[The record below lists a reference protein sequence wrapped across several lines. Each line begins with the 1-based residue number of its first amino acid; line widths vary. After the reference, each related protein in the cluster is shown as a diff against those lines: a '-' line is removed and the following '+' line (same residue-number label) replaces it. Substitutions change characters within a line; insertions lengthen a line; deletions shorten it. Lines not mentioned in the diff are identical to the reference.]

1 MFGRKYKQ
9 LKKEI
14 EELKK
19 ELIIV
24 EGLCEHLK
32 DSQDQMRDALVQ
44 MGKVFKDMI
53 NEIEEDTKDG
63 TVH

>member
-1 MFGRKYKQ
+1 MFGQYKK

-14 EELKK
+14 DELKQ

-32 DSQDQMRDALVQ
+32 DTQDQMKDVLIQ
-44 MGKVFKDMI
+44 MFCLKIWIML
-53 NEIEEDTKDG
+53 
-63 TVH
+63 

>member
-1 MFGRKYKQ
+1 MLTNKK

-14 EELKK
+14 DELKQ

-32 DSQDQMRDALVQ
+32 DTQDQMKDILIQ
-44 MGKVFKDMI
+44 MGKVFEDII
-53 NEIEEDTKDG
+53 NKAEEKTKDG
-63 TVH
+63 TIH